1 MSMIKALRTLAAI
14 ENGTLNAAQ
23 LEAQITGSQARRDE
37 ISQLLAVRSLF
48 DRIANSK
55 NAMTALCG
63 SAAAVNEIALH
74 RFFGAFIGAC
84 TESVSAKMA
93 IWNSDAMLLKIAAS
107 PSAMASMRAAS
118 RYSVVSATANS
129 TASVSLAGELAGA
142 NYIVLGCSSAL
153 GGTTWVN
160 TLAAKRSGS
169 AISAAIAMNISS
181 DALAKDTDAAVPITA
196 PYSFTSGA
204 GNVYLTY
211 FGVLRCDI

>member
-84 TESVSAKMA
+84 AESVSAKMA

-118 RYSVVSATANS
+118 RYSVVSATANGA
-129 TASVSLAGELAGA
+129 TSVSLAGVLAGA
-142 NYIVLGCSSAL
+142 NYIVLGCSSSI
-153 GGTTWVN
+153 GGGAWVN

-169 AISAAIAMNISS
+169 AISAGIVMDTGA

-196 PYSFTSGA
+196 PYSFTSSA
-204 GNVYLTY
+204 GYVYLTY